1 MSDLNKHPVIQ
12 QYIEWNTFGKTLN
25 MDFFIHSPGV
35 VTYRMSV
42 REAHLA
48 TPKAAHGGAIAAL
61 IDAALGVAALSAV
74 CEQQKVVATVSLN
87 VNYLSPAFI
96 GKELI
101 AEAKVVRKGNRIL
114 FTETEV
120 SDSDGNLVAKAS
132 ATMNAYPMEK
142 AMI

>member
-1 MSDLNKHPVIQ
+1 MTDLNNHPVIL
-12 QYIEWNTFGKTLN
+12 QYIEWNTFGNTLN
-25 MDFFIHSPGV
+25 MHFHIESPGH
-35 VTYRMSV
+35 VTYRMTV
-42 REAHLA
+42 QQAHLA
-48 TPKAAHGGAIAAL
+48 TPKAAHGGAVAAL

-74 CEQQKVVATVSLN
+74 CEQQKVVATVSLT
-87 VNYLSPAFI
+87 VNYLSPALF

-132 ATMNAYPMEK
+132 ATMNAYPMQK
-142 AMI
+142 AMN